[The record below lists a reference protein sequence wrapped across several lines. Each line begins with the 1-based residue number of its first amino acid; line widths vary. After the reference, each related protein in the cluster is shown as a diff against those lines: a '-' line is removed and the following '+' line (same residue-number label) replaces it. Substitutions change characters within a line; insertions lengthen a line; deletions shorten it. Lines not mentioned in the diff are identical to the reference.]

1 MPSSRN
7 NDLTKKEPHTSKES
21 VLAWII
27 LTAVLAPALWIMVTS
42 NHTGEIRSHDG
53 CVVKGTNLR
62 TDRSGTV
69 SVDVYA
75 EGCSNGNPHE
85 KIAYYDGPV
94 YKNISAYEKAHDAKN
109 DDFIMVG
116 RTYNFQTE
124 VYSPLG
130 QDHEAIKV
138 ITLVK

>member
-1 MPSSRN
+1 MTSSKN
-7 NDLTKKEPHTSKES
+7 NDLTKKEHTSKET

-27 LTAVLAPALWIMVTS
+27 LTAVFAPTLWIMVAS
-42 NHTGEIRSHDG
+42 NHTGEVRSHDG
-53 CVVKGTNLR
+53 CVVKGTNLIAN
-62 TDRSGTV
+62 RSGTV
-69 SVDVYA
+69 TVDVYA

-94 YKNISAYEKAHDAKN
+94 YKNILEYEKARDAKN
-109 DDFIMVG
+109 DDFIMIG
-116 RTYNFQTE
+116 KTYNFKTE
-124 VYSPLG
+124 VYSSLG